1 MRLQANPALPQNPDT
16 DYAKQLNQSLTAL
29 LRASNQKV
37 NDLADGRF
45 AARDLVAAAVPTTG
59 QYATGDFVANSAP
72 AEAGVA
78 GSKYVIFGWMNV
90 AGGSPGTFVQCR
102 FLTGA

>member
-16 DYAKQLNQSLTAL
+16 DYAKQLNRRLMDL
-29 LRASNQKV
+29 FRASNQKV

-45 AARDLVAAAVPTTG
+45 GARDLVAAAVPTTG
-59 QYATGDFVANSAP
+59 DYATGDFVANSAP
-72 AEAGVA
+72 VEAGSA
-78 GSKYVIFGWMNV
+78 GSKYVIYGWLNV
-90 AGGSPGTFVQCR
+90 AGGSPGTFVECR